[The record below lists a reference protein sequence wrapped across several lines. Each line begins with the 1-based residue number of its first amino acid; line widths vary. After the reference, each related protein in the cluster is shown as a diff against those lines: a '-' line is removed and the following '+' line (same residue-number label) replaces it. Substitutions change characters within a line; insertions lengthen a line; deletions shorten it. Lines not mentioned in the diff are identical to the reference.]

1 MVLRQ
6 ADIAAYRIN
15 WTEKSLNL
23 RELAKELNVGLDSFV
38 FVDDSPVE
46 RLEVEMNTPM
56 VTVVPMPE
64 EPAHYVETLSK
75 LWCFDS
81 LSITAEDTIRTQLI
95 VQEQQRREI
104 QENAASLESYLE
116 SLQLAIE
123 IRIADA
129 KDLPRVAQ
137 LTQKTNQFNLSL
149 IRRSLVEI
157 QETHKSCTIM
167 ILNAT
172 DRFGDYGLVGVAI
185 LKQENKNLFLD
196 TFLLS
201 CRVLGRGV
209 EETFVST
216 IFDFAHQKDLNS
228 IIAPYRL
235 GARNGQ
241 IKTFLLKM
249 GFSSMQSD
257 VLEAEVVN
265 VPQMP
270 THIKLR

>member
-1 MVLRQ
+1 M
-6 ADIAAYRIN
+6 
-15 WTEKSLNL
+15 
-23 RELAKELNVGLDSFV
+23 
-38 FVDDSPVE
+38 
-46 RLEVEMNTPM
+46 
-56 VTVVPMPE
+56 
-64 EPAHYVETLSK
+64 
-75 LWCFDS
+75 
-81 LSITAEDTIRTQLI
+81 RTQLI
-95 VQEQQRREI
+95 VQEHQRREI

-129 KDLPRVAQ
+129 KDLPRVTQ

-149 IRRSLVEI
+149 IRRSLIEI
-157 QETHKSCTIM
+157 QEIHKSCNIM
-167 ILNAT
+167 ILNAK

-185 LKQENKNLFLD
+185 FKQENKNLLLD

-209 EETFVST
+209 EEAFLST
-216 IFDFAHQKDLNS
+216 IFDFAHQKDLKS

-241 IKTFLLKM
+241 VKAFLLKM

-265 VPQMP
+265 APQMP
-270 THIKLR
+270 IHIKSC